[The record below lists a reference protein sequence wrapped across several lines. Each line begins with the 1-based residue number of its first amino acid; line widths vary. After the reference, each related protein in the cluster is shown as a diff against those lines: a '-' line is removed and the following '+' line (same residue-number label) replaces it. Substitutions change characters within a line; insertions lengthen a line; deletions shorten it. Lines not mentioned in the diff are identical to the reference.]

1 MGLTHFPHGVS
12 SFGMPLLGSGAQI
25 PATTGNVFFVDSG
38 NAQASDANAGTD
50 PQKPVATIDGGIN
63 KCTASNGDIVIVMP
77 GHTENITGTIAMDV
91 AGVTVVGIGQ
101 GHTRPQ
107 VVHTGTAGIVS
118 ITASNCRWS
127 NIVHVASIAAV
138 VSAIGVSG
146 PGTAT
151 ATQHTE
157 IDHCRFTFDATGV
170 EFTVMIAL
178 GDGAANSA
186 DYVDIHDNWFEAE
199 NIDGC
204 ASALLIDDCQFVHI
218 RNNLFT
224 GDYNSVTIDGAAGS
238 SACLD
243 YVITDN
249 YIQNIDTGL
258 AVDLDDSAT
267 GICFNNYISGGGALA
282 SNVDWGACRVAQNYV
297 ADAAD
302 VHGVDIPTT
311 AAT

>member
-1 MGLTHFPHGVS
+1 MGLTNFPNGVS
-12 SFGMPLLGSGAQI
+12 SFGMPVLGSGGI

-38 NAQASDANAGTD
+38 AARAADGNAATD
-50 PQKPVATIDGGIN
+50 PLSPAATIDGAIG
-63 KCTASNGDIVIVMP
+63 KCTANNGDQIIVLP

-91 AGVTVVGIGQ
+91 AGVSVFGLGQ
-101 GHTRPQ
+101 GFSRPQ

-127 NIVHVASIAAV
+127 NIIHVASIAAV

-157 IDHCRFTFDATGV
+157 IDNCRFTFDATGI

-186 DYVDIHDNWFEAE
+186 DYVSIHDNWFEAE

-218 RNNLFT
+218 QHNLFT
-224 GDYNSVTIDGAAGS
+224 GDYNSVCIDGAAGS

-249 YIQNIDTGL
+249 YVENIDTGL
-258 AVDLDDSAT
+258 AIDLDDSAT
-267 GICFNNYISGGGALA
+267 GIVFNNMVSGGGALA
-282 SNVDWGACRVAQNYV
+282 ANVDWGACRVAQNYI

-311 AAT
+311 AAA